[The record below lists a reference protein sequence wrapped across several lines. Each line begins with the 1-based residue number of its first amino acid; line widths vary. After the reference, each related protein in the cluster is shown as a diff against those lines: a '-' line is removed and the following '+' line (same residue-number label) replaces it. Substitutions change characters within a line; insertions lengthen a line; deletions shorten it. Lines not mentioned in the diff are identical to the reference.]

1 VNYYEDNEVMIF
13 IKMLVTGIYT
23 LLASFLTKLGVEI
36 SDAFMAL
43 GVLLVIDVITGVIKS
58 YKLDIKITSNN
69 LKYGFLSKLIL
80 LLIPIIFQ
88 IGAKGVDI
96 DGTNIVTISYNI
108 LIISELYSII
118 GNIYSIQT
126 KESLPEMDAIQMIGR
141 KLRNI
146 LLNLVGDRD
155 YDDYYRDRGR
165 NREDEY
171 NNSSEDYYTP
181 KDFEGKRYDDKD
193 A

>member
-1 VNYYEDNEVMIF
+1 VNYDDNEVMIF
-13 IKMLVTGIYT
+13 IKMLMTGIYT
-23 LLASFLTKLGVEI
+23 LLASILTKLGVEI
-36 SDAFMAL
+36 SDAFVAL
-43 GVLLVIDVITGVIKS
+43 GVLLIIDVITGVVKS

-146 LLNLVGDRD
+146 LLNLVGDE
-155 YDDYYRDRGR
+155 DYYRDRGK
-165 NREDEY
+165 EY
-171 NNSSEDYYTP
+171 DSSEDYYVP
-181 KDFEGKRYDDKD
+181 KDFEGNKYDKD